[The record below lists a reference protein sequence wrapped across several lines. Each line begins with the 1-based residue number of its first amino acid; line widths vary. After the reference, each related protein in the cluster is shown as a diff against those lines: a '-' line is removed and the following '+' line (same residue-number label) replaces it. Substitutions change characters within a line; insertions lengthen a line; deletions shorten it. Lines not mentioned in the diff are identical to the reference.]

1 MVRGRIGDIG
11 VPVPRHVVEELM
23 QDLETAPTQHQHMG
37 EKTVMEKQRNLE
49 VATII
54 LVQVK

>member
-1 MVRGRIGDIG
+1 MEAG
-11 VPVPRHVVEELM
+11 VCGHTVHVLRPVVEELM
-23 QDLETAPTQHQHMG
+23 QDLETALTHHQHMG
-37 EKTVMEKQRNLE
+37 VKTVMEMQRNLE